1 MDFSKRTD
9 GLPAVFSALDY
20 QNTGRYI
27 RLRERITFFSVKMT
41 DKSNQARTAILRVLN
56 ELEGQPAG
64 AAYITERLASGGVK
78 LQPRTVR
85 FYLLQLDRDGLTSF
99 ISKRKGR
106 IITSSGREELAHA
119 NVLEKV
125 GFVQAKVDTLGY
137 RMSLDLN
144 SGQGRLITNVALL
157 KNQDL
162 SRAFSEMKPVFDQRL
177 GMGNRLCLI
186 TSSDRFAG
194 HAIPG
199 GHTGIGTICSVTL
212 NGVLLSAGIPVT
224 SRFGGLVEMKDGRPA
239 RFVELIEY
247 AGTTVDPLEMYIR
260 AGMTRVRDCVK
271 TGSGIIGASFRE
283 IPSVAMDQAR
293 VIFKKLEQ
301 LDLGGVLTI
310 GRPGQPLL
318 EVPVPDGRTGFIVIG
333 GLNPIAALYES
344 GIACTLKSLSGLE
357 ESARFSSFSDV
368 FRGYMNALRNPMK
381 QTAIEVEV

>member
-1 MDFSKRTD
+1 
-9 GLPAVFSALDY
+9 
-20 QNTGRYI
+20 
-27 RLRERITFFSVKMT
+27 MT

-64 AAYITERLASGGVK
+64 AAYITERLASCGVK

-106 IITSSGREELAHA
+106 VITSPGREELAHA

-137 RMSLDLN
+137 RMSLDIN
-144 SGQGRLITNVALL
+144 SGQGQLITNVALL

-162 SRAFSEMKPVFDQRL
+162 SRAFAEMKPVFDQHL

-186 TSSDRFAG
+186 PSSDCFAG

-260 AGMTRVRDCVK
+260 ADMTRVRDCAK

-293 VIFKKLEQ
+293 IIFKKLEH

-333 GLNPIAALYES
+333 GLNPIAALFES
-344 GIACTLKSLSGLE
+344 GITCTLQSLSGLE
-357 ESARFSSFSDV
+357 EYARFSKFSDV
-368 FRGYMNALRNPMK
+368 LRGYMNTLR
-381 QTAIEVEV
+381 